1 VKVLDRYIIQKYL
14 QMFFFMIGA
23 FIVIAV
29 VMDVSERIDDL
40 IAAEA
45 SVWEIITEYYI
56 NFIFFYANLL
66 SGLLIFLTVILVTS
80 NLAQKSELVAII
92 SSGVS
97 FQRLLVPFMI
107 AASFLVVLSLLVVH
121 LILPKANEIRLAFED
136 EHIRHAFN
144 IEQTNLHRE
153 LQPGTIY
160 YFRTIRASSNRGH
173 DFSIEHWTD
182 DGLLREKLFASKAVF
197 IPEDTLWSLYDVQV
211 RKYASDGSEE
221 VITQKQIDTTL
232 NLRISD
238 FGQREENVFAM
249 NYFELN
255 DFIEEEKS
263 KGSDKVPQWQIEK
276 YQRTSNAFSILVLT
290 LIGFS
295 IASRKKRGGMGVH
308 LLLAVLIGFLF
319 IFFQRMFNVAAVS
332 IDIPPMLA
340 VWMPNFIFLIF
351 GLILYQ
357 RAPK

>member
-1 VKVLDRYIIQKYL
+1 
-14 QMFFFMIGA
+14 MFFFMIGA

-40 IAAEA
+40 ITAEA
-45 SVWEIITEYYI
+45 TVWEIITDYYI

-80 NLAQKSELVAII
+80 NLAQKSELVAIL

-97 FQRLLVPFMI
+97 FQRLLVPFMM
-107 AASFLVVLSLLVVH
+107 AASLLVVFSL
-121 LILPKANEIRLAFED
+121 LIVHFVLPKANEVRLAFED
-136 EHIRHAFN
+136 EHIRHTFN

-160 YFRTIRASSNRGH
+160 YFRTIRASANRGH
-173 DFSIEHWTD
+173 DFSIEHWS
-182 DGLLREKLFASKAVF
+182 GEEQLEEKLFASKAVF
-197 IPEDTLWSLYDVQV
+197 NPEDTLWTLYDVQV
-211 RKYASDGSEE
+211 RKYLDDGSEE
-221 VITQKQIDTTL
+221 LITHKKIDTTL

-238 FGQREENVFAM
+238 FGQRDENVFAM

-255 DFIEEEKS
+255 QFIQEEKA

-308 LLLAVLIGFLF
+308 LLMAVLIGFLF

>member
-1 VKVLDRYIIQKYL
+1 
-14 QMFFFMIGA
+14 MFFFMIGA

-40 IAAEA
+40 ITAEA
-45 SVWEIITEYYI
+45 TVWEIITKYYI

-97 FQRLLVPFMI
+97 FQRLLVPFLA
-107 AASFLVVLSLLVVH
+107 AASLLVVLSLVIVH
-121 LILPKANEIRLAFED
+121 FILPRANEVRLAFED
-136 EHIRHAFN
+136 QHIRNAFN
-144 IEQTNLHRE
+144 IEKKNLHRE
-153 LQPGTIY
+153 IDPGTIY
-160 YFRTIRASSNRGH
+160 YFQSIRASSSYGH
-173 DFSIEHWTD
+173 NFSIEHWTED
-182 DGLLREKLFASKAVF
+182 DKLREKLLASKAVF
-197 IPEDTLWSLYDVQV
+197 NTEDTTWSLFDVQV
-211 RKYASDGSEE
+211 RKYLEDGTEE
-221 VITQKQIDTTL
+221 VFTRKKIDTTM

-255 DFIEEEKS
+255 EFIEAERA
-263 KGSDKVPQWQIEK
+263 KGSDMVPHWLIEK

-308 LLLAVLIGFLF
+308 LLIAVLIGFLY
-319 IFFQRMFNVAAVS
+319 IFCQRMFNVAAVS
-332 IDIPPMLA
+332 VNIPPLVA
-340 VWMPNFIFLIF
+340 VWMPNLIFLIF
-351 GLILYQ
+351 GIFLYH